1 MQMKEEAVR
10 KKQSLHPQSWVSAD
24 KGSFFCDV
32 GVLVAQVGMCP
43 HHESRCSLS
52 ALRFWEFIKCQ
63 FILSKDIPRKVL
75 KTTLERNGAGVG
87 DVRSPELLFTRVIG
101 CFNPF
106 VHEPWQLGAF
116 LASCGCD
123 CSRLAFGTWGQPR
136 SQEPQMC
143 FISAPP
149 VYVCFGACYRLN
161 LLYQDNIENNGWL

>member
-1 MQMKEEAVR
+1 MCRWDFRGVSAFCPRPNSPFCFVGSLWFSVSLYNCLLWKNHMQMKEEAER
-10 KKQSLHPQSWVSAD
+10 KKQSLHPSSWVSAD

-87 DVRSPELLFTRVIG
+87 DVRSPESLFTRVIR

-123 CSRLAFGTWGQPR
+123 CSRLAFGT
-136 SQEPQMC
+136 
-143 FISAPP
+143 
-149 VYVCFGACYRLN
+149 
-161 LLYQDNIENNGWL
+161 